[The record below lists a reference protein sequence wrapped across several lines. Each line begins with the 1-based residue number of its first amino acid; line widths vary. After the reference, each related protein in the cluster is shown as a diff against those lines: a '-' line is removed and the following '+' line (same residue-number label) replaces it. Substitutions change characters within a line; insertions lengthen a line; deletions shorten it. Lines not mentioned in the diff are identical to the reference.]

1 MSYMSDLAKAAGNEY
16 GMLVDDGI
24 FGGEV
29 SQYIDTG
36 SYVFNALLSGSIYG
50 GLPANK
56 ITAIAGESATGKT
69 FFTLGIIKHF
79 LDMNPTAGCIYFESE
94 SALTSD
100 MLRERGIDTTRVY
113 HMPVAT
119 VEEFRHQAV
128 KILEKHGELEE
139 TERPPLMLCL
149 DSLGMLSTIKEM
161 KDVSED
167 NQKRD
172 MTKAQ
177 VIKGTFRV
185 LTLMLAKVNVPFI
198 VTNHVYDQIGTM
210 YPTKVMGGGCL
221 VDGTNIQMADGS
233 LKNISEIE
241 VGDSVMTMNGNHS
254 VLQTH
259 DFDDKEL
266 YEIEFEDGY
275 VVKCSADHKFLV
287 DEEWIRAENI
297 FKDNIVEVDG
307 DNRIM
312 KIVSVKK
319 IPTEKVYDITVEEA
333 EHYILENGIVTHNSG
348 LQYAASN
355 IVFLSKKKEKVGT
368 DVVGNIIH
376 CKNFKSR
383 LAKENKRVDVLLS
396 YDEGLNR
403 YYGLLELAE
412 KYEIFKKVSTRY
424 ELPDGA
430 KLYAKQILK
439 DPEKYFT
446 EDVMN
451 RLDEAAKTEFSYGGG
466 KELETEKI
474 ETGEDNG

>member
-1 MSYMSDLAKAAGNEY
+1 MSDYFDELIGITGNQYASKVSE
-16 GMLVDDGI
+16 GMLGSVN
-24 FGGEV
+24 E
-29 SQYIDTG
+29 YIDTG
-36 SYVFNALLSGSIYG
+36 SYILNALISGSIHK
-50 GLPANK
+50 GLPSNK
-56 ITAIAGESATGKT
+56 ITAFAGESATGKT
-69 FFTLGIIKHF
+69 FFILGIVRQF
-79 LDMNPTAGCIYFESE
+79 LADNPSGGVLYFESE
-94 SALTSD
+94 SALTPE
-100 MLRERGIDTTRVY
+100 MIEERDIDKTRFIQL
-113 HMPVAT
+113 PVAT
-119 VEEFRHQAV
+119 IQDFAQQASRVVDRHM
-128 KILEKHGELEE
+128 EKSEA
-139 TERPPLMLCL
+139 PLLLCL
-149 DSLGMLSTIKEM
+149 DSLGMLSTAKE
-161 KDVSED
+161 VED
-167 NQKRD
+167 ITVGANKVD
-172 MTKAQ
+172 MTKARI
-177 VIKGTFRV
+177 VKGAFRV
-185 LTLMLAKVNVPFI
+185 LTLKLAKAGIPLL
-198 VTNHVYDQIGTM
+198 VTNHTYK
-210 YPTKVMGGGCL
+210 KVGAMFPQDIMGGGCL

>member
-1 MSYMSDLAKAAGNEY
+1 MSDYFDELIGVTGNQYASKVSE
-16 GMLVDDGI
+16 GMLGSVN
-24 FGGEV
+24 E
-29 SQYIDTG
+29 YIDTG
-36 SYVFNALLSGSIYG
+36 SYILNALISGSIHK
-50 GLPANK
+50 GLPSNK
-56 ITAIAGESATGKT
+56 ITAFAGESATGKT
-69 FFTLGIIKHF
+69 FFILGIVRQF
-79 LDMNPTAGCIYFESE
+79 LADNPSGGVLYFESE
-94 SALTSD
+94 SALTPE
-100 MLRERGIDTTRVY
+100 MIEERDIDKTRFIQL
-113 HMPVAT
+113 PVAT
-119 VEEFRHQAV
+119 IQDFAQQASRVVDRH
-128 KILEKHGELEE
+128 IEKSEA
-139 TERPPLMLCL
+139 PLLLCL
-149 DSLGMLSTIKEM
+149 DSLGMLSTAKE
-161 KDVSED
+161 VED
-167 NQKRD
+167 ITEGANKVD
-172 MTKAQ
+172 MTKARI
-177 VIKGTFRV
+177 VKGAFRV
-185 LTLMLAKVNVPFI
+185 LTLKLAKAGIPLL
-198 VTNHVYDQIGTM
+198 VTNHTYKQVGAMFPQDI
-210 YPTKVMGGGCL
+210 MGGGCL

>member
-1 MSYMSDLAKAAGNEY
+1 MSDYFDELIGVTGNQYASKVSE
-16 GMLVDDGI
+16 GMLGSVN
-24 FGGEV
+24 E
-29 SQYIDTG
+29 YIDTG
-36 SYVFNALLSGSIYG
+36 SYILNALISGSIHK
-50 GLPANK
+50 GLPSNK
-56 ITAIAGESATGKT
+56 ITAFAGESATGKT
-69 FFTLGIIKHF
+69 FFILGIVRQF
-79 LDMNPTAGCIYFESE
+79 LADNPSGGVLYFESE
-94 SALTSD
+94 SALTPE
-100 MLRERGIDTTRVY
+100 MIEERDIDKTRFIQL
-113 HMPVAT
+113 PVAT
-119 VEEFRHQAV
+119 IQDFAQQASRVVDRH
-128 KILEKHGELEE
+128 IEKSEA
-139 TERPPLMLCL
+139 PLLLCL
-149 DSLGMLSTIKEM
+149 DSLGMLSTAKE
-161 KDVSED
+161 VED
-167 NQKRD
+167 ITVGANKVD
-172 MTKAQ
+172 MTKARI
-177 VIKGTFRV
+177 VKGAFRV
-185 LTLMLAKVNVPFI
+185 LTLKLAKAGIPLL
-198 VTNHVYDQIGTM
+198 VTNHTYKQVGAMFPQDI
-210 YPTKVMGGGCL
+210 MGGGCL
-221 VDGTNIQMADGS
+221 VDGTNIQLADGS